1 MKFRVKMTLWMLAV
15 LSLLFGAGGS
25 LLITG
30 FFQSPLEREKD
41 AAFASYRMAWSA
53 LRIVNGL
60 DPYLDAGAIART
72 MEQLCEQN
80 DSLWSALYLCVPG
93 GEGALYQS
101 ETDLAR
107 YLQQLTVPEPG
118 ECMVRVVDD
127 WSGGYYLVLSG
138 TAETN
143 GEPLCLHSAHD
154 VSSLYDMRQEQQRT
168 YLRVFAVMAALCAA
182 ASYTMSRLLTAPL
195 TGLSRASRAIAS
207 GRFSSRVPVRSEDE
221 IGAVS
226 EDFNAMAEQMEKTI
240 FQLHQAMER
249 QERFVGSFAH
259 EMKTPMTSLIGYADL
274 LRGGQLTPAEQA
286 EAADYLYSEGKRLSN
301 LSKKL
306 LELLVV
312 KEHDLPFTEVSPADL
327 VGEFVERLRP
337 LLARRRISV
346 LCECQQGTCLLE
358 PDLTWSLLL
367 NLADNAQKAM
377 SQGGEI
383 RFRQEMLSDGCRIQV
398 LDDGRGIPEASL
410 AHLTEAFY
418 RVDKAR
424 SRKQGGFGLGLALCQ
439 EIAAAH
445 QGSIRFE
452 NRTDAPKGA
461 CVTVELRGGRG

>member
-30 FFQSPLEREKD
+30 FFQSSLEREKD

-259 EMKTPMTSLIGYADL
+259 EMKTPMTSLIGYAEL
-274 LRGGQLTPAEQA
+274 LRSGTLTPDEQT
-286 EAADYLYSEGKRLSN
+286 EATGYIYSEGKRLEN
-301 LSKKL
+301 LSRKL
-306 LELLVV
+306 LELLVL
-312 KEHDLPFTEVSPADL
+312 KRGDLPLVEVSPADL
-327 VGEFVERLRP
+327 IGELVERLRP
-337 LLARRRISV
+337 LFAKTGVTLSSDCRK
-346 LCECQQGTCLLE
+346 GTCYLE
-358 PDLTWSLLL
+358 PDLVWSLLL
-367 NLADNAQKAM
+367 NLTDNAQKALV
-377 SQGGEI
+377 QGGHI
-383 RFRQEMLSDGCRIQV
+383 RYRCDMLDDGCRIQV
-398 LDDGRGIPEASL
+398 ADNGRGIPANAL
-410 AHLTEAFY
+410 DHLTEAFY

-424 SRKQGGFGLGLALCQ
+424 SREQGGFGLGLALCQ
-439 EIAAAH
+439 EIALLH
-445 QGSIRFE
+445 NGSIVFA
-452 NRTDAPKGA
+452 NQPAGGA
-461 CVTVELRGGRG
+461 CVTVELRGGRP